1 MSKLSEALA
10 LNNFAVV
17 AELTP
22 PKGISVAA
30 MLAPVASLKG
40 KVQAFSVPDNE
51 HARMRLSALACC
63 RLVQEAGG
71 EALLHLA
78 CRDKNRLAL
87 ESELLGAAA
96 LGIENLLL
104 VSGDYVTLG
113 DHPDAKPVYDA
124 DSVQLLQIAGG
135 LMAGRDSTGQALD
148 GSPSFFLGA
157 VVIPEAEPWGP
168 QLVKFEKK
176 LAAGAQ
182 FFITPPVFDLEK
194 LKSFRQQTTASAAK
208 LLAAVKVLSPEE
220 AAQAKT
226 GEWRKVYAIPPDLL
240 ARFEG
245 KDGND
250 FFQAGAELAGNL
262 VGRIKDEK
270 LADGIYLKAEGRPD
284 LLGKI
289 LEVAGMC

>member
-10 LNNFAVV
+10 SSQFAVV
-17 AELTP
+17 VELKP

-30 MLAPVASLKG
+30 MLSPVAALKG

-63 RLVQEAGG
+63 RLVKEAGG
-71 EALLHLA
+71 EPLLHLA

-124 DSVQLLQIAGG
+124 DSVQLLQIAKG
-135 LMAGRDSTGQALD
+135 LMNGEDSTGQTLD

-168 QLVKFEKK
+168 QLIKFEKK

-182 FFITPPVFDLEK
+182 FFITPAVFDLEK
-194 LKSFRQQTTASAAK
+194 LKSFRQQMTASVPK
-208 LLAAVKVLSPEE
+208 LLAAVKVLFPEE
-220 AAQAKT
+220 AAQART
-226 GEWRKVYAIPPDLL
+226 GEWRQVYAIPPDAL
-240 ARFEG
+240 ARLEG
-245 KDGND
+245 REGDD
-250 FFQAGAELAGNL
+250 FFKAGAELAGKL
-262 VGRIKDEK
+262 LKQIKDEK
-270 LADGIYLKAEGRPD
+270 LADGVYLKAWGRPD
-284 LLGKI
+284 LMGKI
-289 LEVAGMC
+289 LEVAGI

>member
-10 LNNFAVV
+10 SSQFAVV
-17 AELTP
+17 AELKP
-22 PKGISVAA
+22 PKGTGVAA
-30 MLAPVASLKG
+30 MLAPVAALKG

-51 HARMRLSALACC
+51 HAMMRLSALACC

-87 ESELLGAAA
+87 ESELLGAAV

-124 DSVQLLQIAGG
+124 DSVQLLQIASG

-157 VVIPEAEPWGP
+157 VVIPEAEPLGP
-168 QLVKFEKK
+168 QLLKFEKK

-182 FFITPPVFDLEK
+182 FFITPAVFGLEK
-194 LKSFRQQTTASAAK
+194 LKSFRREIAASATK
-208 LLAAVKVLSPEE
+208 LLTTVKVLSPEE
-220 AAQAKT
+220 AAQAGT
-226 GEWRKVYAIPPDLL
+226 GEWRQVYSIPPDALSRL
-240 ARFEG
+240 AGKEG
-245 KDGND
+245 DD
-250 FFQAGAELAGNL
+250 FFQAGAELAGSL
-262 VGRIKDEK
+262 VKRLKDEK
-270 LADGIYLKAEGRPD
+270 LADGVYLKAEDRPD
-284 LLGKI
+284 LLKRI
-289 LEVAGMC
+289 LEVAGL